1 MRIRKMNYEEIT
13 TKDYEAVCPFCKNT
27 DFREPGD
34 MPWDENEPEYIT
46 CPQCGKHFV
55 LTPIYDF
62 KGWKSESDEDYP
74 EEMEDE

>member
-1 MRIRKMNYEEIT
+1 MCYEEII
-13 TKDYEAVCPFCKNT
+13 TKDYKAVCPFCKNT
-27 DFREPGD
+27 DFREPVD
-34 MPWDENEPEYIT
+34 MPWDETEPEYIT
-46 CPQCGKHFV
+46 CSECGKHFV

>member
-1 MRIRKMNYEEIT
+1 MCYEEII

-55 LTPIYDF
+55 LTPPFMILRAGSQ
-62 KGWKSESDEDYP
+62 KVTKITQRKRKMSGE
-74 EEMEDE
+74 